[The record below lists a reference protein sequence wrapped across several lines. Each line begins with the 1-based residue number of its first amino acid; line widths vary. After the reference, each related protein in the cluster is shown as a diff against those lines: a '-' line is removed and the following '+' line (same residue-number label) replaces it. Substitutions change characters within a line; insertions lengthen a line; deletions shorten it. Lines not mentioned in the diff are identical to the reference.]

1 MENVDLYIC
10 SSIKGPGRRDGRYI
24 FVLETLTGKGPA
36 TLTGKPKD
44 VTEVTAYQS
53 ELIAINEGLKRL
65 TKPCSLRIHASNV
78 TLRAALQNEW
88 YKNWAANDYKN
99 SKGEEISCA
108 EEWKDFVENLGGNKI
123 TDVVSDRHSYSA
135 WMESECAGK
144 ENEHV

>member
-53 ELIAINEGLKRL
+53 ELRAINEGLK
-65 TKPCSLRIHASNV
+65 
-78 TLRAALQNEW
+78 
-88 YKNWAANDYKN
+88 
-99 SKGEEISCA
+99 
-108 EEWKDFVENLGGNKI
+108 
-123 TDVVSDRHSYSA
+123 
-135 WMESECAGK
+135 
-144 ENEHV
+144 